1 MKNRIFQI
9 AVLLLLTTHINSQ
22 AQETEAN
29 YSNEVIASM
38 MEYYSLGIDEK
49 LYLQL
54 DKPYYSSGERIWIKG
69 YLRNAITHASLPHS
83 NFIYVELIAKG
94 DRLVNRVKIKR
105 DSTGFNGYMILD
117 AEMSPGDYTLRGY
130 TRWMTNK
137 DEEYFFSRSLSI
149 ISPIPPEHHG
159 VAQDSTR
166 RERRQAREAQA
177 AQTTPALRDFAVQFF
192 PEGGALLSDGTQI
205 VAFKALGEDGFSI
218 EGKGEIFASDNRS
231 VATIATSHKGM
242 GIVALHVEQGES
254 YYALFTSADGLEHRF
269 ELPAVESEGSVIS
282 ARKTGDKYIFQSR
295 TSDPALL
302 EGAHYIIHSH
312 GRIIAVN
319 KVGSTASVI
328 HAEQLYDGVN
338 SLSLVSAQGKMLS
351 ERLIF
356 KRPEARPTVE
366 ISTNQ
371 SNYGARERVKVKMN
385 IANSFDE
392 VAGGEFGVSVTDDSS
407 VEVDEEQDH
416 ILSYLLL
423 SSDLRGYIE
432 APALYFAGDLAQADR
447 YLDLLMRT
455 QGWRRFDLEQI
466 LASELTPAALSY
478 EGAAEISGNVKGF
491 FGNDAR
497 RPKLDIV
504 CTSLNLYDT
513 FTLDASSNFKLVGL
527 DIPDST
533 TYMIQTRGR
542 RGGNS
547 LTLNIDPEP
556 LPAPRSTL
564 TPRPIEEYIPTAFIN
579 QSQEKFYY
587 DGGMNLIN
595 LDAVYVTASRSQSE
609 GSSFA
614 THSTGPEQLEM
625 MSGLPLTSVIQQY
638 PSITISDEGVSYRG
652 NSSMARFIIDGIY
665 MEYEEVSYLTTSD
678 VERVEFFSGAEAMM
692 YSDASG
698 GIFVITLHSGA
709 SLNSLSV
716 TPTGIAMVEQL
727 GYQKSAT
734 FYSPS
739 YDSPEL
745 KRNLPPDYRTTIYW
759 DGTLT
764 PSDDGT
770 IEFDFY
776 TADKATTYTI
786 TLEGIDEDG
795 EIYQATSQINR
806 TASN

>member
-1 MKNRIFQI
+1 MKNRILQFVI
-9 AVLLLLTTHINSQ
+9 LLLLTTHLKSH
-22 AQETEAN
+22 AQEVEVDYT
-29 YSNEVIASM
+29 NEVIASM

-149 ISPIPPEHHG
+149 ISPIPPEHQG
-159 VAQDSTR
+159 AAQDSTR
-166 RERRQAREAQA
+166 RERRQAREALTKQA
-177 AQTTPALRDFAVQFF
+177 ASTMGDFAVQFF

-205 VAFKALGEDGFSI
+205 VAFKALGEDGFST
-218 EGKGEIFASDNRS
+218 EVEGEIFASDGSN
-231 VATIATSHKGM
+231 VAHIATSYRGM
-242 GIVALHVEQGES
+242 GIVALQVEPGEA
-254 YYALFTSADGLEHRF
+254 YYAVVTSIDGLERRF
-269 ELPAVESEGSVIS
+269 SLPPVESEGAVIN
-282 ARKTGDKYIFQSR
+282 ARKSGDRYIFQSR

-312 GRIIAVN
+312 GRIISVN
-319 KVGSTASVI
+319 SAGATTSVI
-328 HAEQLYDGVN
+328 HAEQLFDGIN
-338 SLSLVSAQGKMLS
+338 SISLISAQGKMLS

-356 KRPEARPTVE
+356 KRPEVNPTIE
-366 ISTNQ
+366 ISTNR
-371 SNYGARERVKVKMN
+371 SNYDARERVEVAMN
-385 IANSFDE
+385 IANSFGE
-392 VAGGEFGVSVTDDSS
+392 VAGGEFGISVTDDSS
-407 VEVDEEQDH
+407 VEADEQQDH

-447 YLDLLMRT
+447 HLDLLMRT

-466 LASELTPAALSY
+466 LASQLSPATLSY
-478 EGAAEISGNVKGF
+478 EGGGEISGNVKGF
-491 FGNDAR
+491 FGNEAR
-497 RPKLDIV
+497 RPKLDVV
-504 CTSLNLYDT
+504 CTSLNYYDT
-513 FTLDASSNFKLVGL
+513 FTLDASSHFKLVGL
-527 DIPDST
+527 NIPDST

-547 LTLNIDPEP
+547 LTLNINPEP
-556 LPAPRSTL
+556 FAAPRSTL
-564 TPRPIEEYIPTAFIN
+564 TPRTIEEYIPAAFIN

-609 GSSFA
+609 GSNFA

-625 MSGLPLTSVIQQY
+625 MSGLPLTSVFQQY
-638 PSITISDEGVSYRG
+638 PSMSISDEGVTYRG
-652 NSSMARFIIDGIY
+652 SSSMARFIIDGIY
-665 MEYEEVSYLTTSD
+665 MDYEEISYLTTTD
-678 VERVEFFSGAEAMM
+678 VERVEFFSGVEAMM

-698 GIFVITLHSGA
+698 GIFVITLKTGA
-709 SLNSLSV
+709 SLSSMAT
-716 TPTGIAMVEQL
+716 TPAGIAMVEQL

-734 FYSPS
+734 FYCPS
-739 YDSPEL
+739 YDTPEL

-759 DGTLT
+759 NSTLT
-764 PSDDGT
+764 PSSDGT

-786 TLEGIDEDG
+786 TVEGIDEDG
-795 EIYQATSQINR
+795 EIYQATSTINR
-806 TASN
+806 TAAH